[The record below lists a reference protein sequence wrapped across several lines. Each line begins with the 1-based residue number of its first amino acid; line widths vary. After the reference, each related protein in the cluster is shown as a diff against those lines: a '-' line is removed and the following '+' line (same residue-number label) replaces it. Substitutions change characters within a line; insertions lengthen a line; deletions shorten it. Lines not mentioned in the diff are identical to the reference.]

1 MIKKYSVS
9 PIEQVVIPSEEDED
23 KFTKKTR
30 EALEEKPKESFVKEA
45 DKPEQKPFW
54 FNK

>member
-9 PIEQVVIPSEEDED
+9 PIETVVIPNDEDED

-30 EALEEKPKESFVKEA
+30 EALEEPKQEIVKEA

-54 FNK
+54 INK